1 MDPAGIR
8 KQTRSPDNLGNKEEG
23 FKGYQK
29 REREGRGNMREQDA
43 HEGGRAVRESKKRN
57 ILIEGTTIGFALNMA
72 PWKCSGIYK
81 DDPS

>member
-1 MDPAGIR
+1 M
-8 KQTRSPDNLGNKEEG
+8 EEG
-23 FKGYQK
+23 FKGCEK

-57 ILIEGTTIGFALNMA
+57 ILIEGTSKRFELNMA
-72 PWKCSGIYK
+72 PWKFSGIYE